1 MGVLR
6 TGTETEPPSGEA
18 VGPGSTPSSWPASR
32 RRWIEVAAFALAA
45 AALFAVYLR
54 LSRTVPENSDEANV
68 LLAAKDLLHGNVLLH
83 GWYLTD
89 VSFYTTEV
97 PQYAL
102 LELLFGL
109 HPDTAHIA
117 AAMTYTLAVVLAVLV
132 ARGGFTSRAAV
143 VRLLIAAGILLAP
156 QLGPGVTALILTIG
170 HIGTAVPVLLIF
182 LLLDRAPESSFFSR
196 GDPSPRTP
204 LGKDPSPRTPLGRVP
219 VLTGLALAWVLVA
232 DQIVLIVAVAPLA
245 GVCAL
250 RLLEAAV
257 RERSLSR
264 AFATRRYELSLI
276 VAAAAAAGLAWV
288 AERVLRALG
297 GYVVAPVPFTFT
309 LHGFPGS
316 LHSLWAVPQIFG
328 ADYRGL
334 SGGPYY
340 TALLHWVSLALVAL
354 ALLLLARRFFS
365 GAALVDQVLGVAI
378 VMNIALF
385 ILTTAGSE
393 GPHEVAD
400 VAPFGAAL
408 AARMLTAPR
417 PAGARA
423 PGRLARRA
431 RAVAYGAGVVVLAGY
446 LGGLAHDVVQPESP
460 AAFSRVAAWLQAHHL
475 TYGLGG
481 YWESSIVTVQTDEQ
495 VRVRALLKATLGPDL
510 WLAKPAWYDPTA
522 QQANFVVLSSTPG
535 FKNNWEPRA
544 LVAKVFGRPAHVY
557 NFGPYTVMVW
567 DKNILSDL
575 PR

>member
-1 MGVLR
+1 MHGPVRSKRLSYTPVSMGVLR
-6 TGTETEPPSGEA
+6 AGTETGPPSDEA
-18 VGPGSTPSSWPASR
+18 VGPGSTRSPWPASR

-45 AALFAVYLR
+45 AALFVVYLR

-68 LLAAKDLLHGNVLLH
+68 LLVASDLLHGNLLLH

-117 AAMTYTLAVVLAVLV
+117 AAMTYTLAVVLAVLL

-143 VRLLIAAGILLAP
+143 IRLLIAAGIILAP

-170 HIGTAVPVLLIF
+170 HIGTAVPVLLIW
-182 LLLDRAPESSFFSR
+182 LLLDRAPQR
-196 GDPSPRTP
+196 WW
-204 LGKDPSPRTPLGRVP
+204 VP
-219 VLTGLALAWVLVA
+219 VLTGLGLAWVLVT
-232 DQIVLIVAVAPLA
+232 DQLVLIVGIVPLA
-245 GVCAL
+245 VVCAL
-250 RLLEAAV
+250 RVLEAAV

-264 AFATRRYELSLI
+264 AFAARRYELSLI
-276 VAAAAAAGLAWV
+276 VAAGAAAGLAWV

-309 LHGFPGS
+309 LHDFPAS

-334 SGGPYY
+334 AGGPYY
-340 TALLHWVSLALVAL
+340 TALLHMVSLALVGL

-378 VMNIALF
+378 VLNIALF
-385 ILTTAGSE
+385 VLTSAGSE
-393 GPHEVAD
+393 GPHEIAV

-408 AARMLTAPR
+408 AARMLAGPR
-417 PAGARA
+417 AAGARA
-423 PGRLARRA
+423 PGLLARRA
-431 RAVAYGAGVVVLAGY
+431 RVVAYGAGLVVLAGY
-446 LGGLAHDVVQPESP
+446 LGGLAHDVVQPASP
-460 AAFSRVAAWLQAHHL
+460 PAFARVASWLQAHHL
-475 TYGLGG
+475 RYGLGG
-481 YWESSIVTVQTDEQ
+481 YWESGIVTVQADGQ
-495 VRVRALLKATLGPDL
+495 VKVRALLKATLEPDL

-544 LVAKVFGRPAHVY
+544 LISKYFGRPAHVY

-567 DKNILSDL
+567 DRNILSDV

>member
-6 TGTETEPPSGEA
+6 AGPETEPPSDEA
-18 VGPGSTPSSWPASR
+18 AGPGSAPSPWSASR

-68 LLAAKDLLHGNVLLH
+68 LLVASDLLHGNLLLH

-102 LELLFGL
+102 LEIFFGL

-117 AAMTYTLAVVLAVLV
+117 AAMTYTLVVVLAVLL

-143 VRLLIAAGILLAP
+143 IRLLIAAGIILAP

-182 LLLDRAPESSFFSR
+182 LLLDRAPER
-196 GDPSPRTP
+196 WW
-204 LGKDPSPRTPLGRVP
+204 VP
-219 VLTGLALAWVLVA
+219 VLAGLGLAWVLVA
-232 DQIVLIVAVAPLA
+232 DQLVLIVGIVPLA
-245 GVCAL
+245 VVCAL
-250 RLLEAAV
+250 RVLEVAV

-264 AFATRRYELSLI
+264 AFATRRYDLSLI

-297 GYVVAPVPFTFT
+297 GYVVAPVPFGFT
-309 LHGFPGS
+309 LHGFPAS

-334 SGGPYY
+334 AGGPYY
-340 TALLHWVSLALVAL
+340 TALLHMVSLALVGL

-378 VMNIALF
+378 VLNLALF
-385 ILTTAGSE
+385 VLTSAGSE
-393 GPHEVAD
+393 GPHEIAV

-408 AARMLTAPR
+408 AARMLAGPR
-417 PAGARA
+417 AAGARA
-423 PGRLARRA
+423 AGARAAGARATRPLARRA
-431 RAVAYGAGVVVLAGY
+431 RAVAYGAGVVVLVGY
-446 LGGLAHDVVQPESP
+446 LGGLAHEVTQPSSP
-460 AAFSRVAAWLQAHHL
+460 PAFARVASWLQAHHL
-475 TYGLGG
+475 RYGLGG
-481 YWESSIVTVQTDEQ
+481 YWESSIVTVQAEGQ
-495 VRVRALLKATLGPDL
+495 VKVRALLKATLEPDL
-510 WLAKPAWYDPTA
+510 WLAKPAWYDPTT

-544 LVAKVFGRPAHVY
+544 LVSKYFGRPAHVY

-567 DKNILSDL
+567 DRNILSDV